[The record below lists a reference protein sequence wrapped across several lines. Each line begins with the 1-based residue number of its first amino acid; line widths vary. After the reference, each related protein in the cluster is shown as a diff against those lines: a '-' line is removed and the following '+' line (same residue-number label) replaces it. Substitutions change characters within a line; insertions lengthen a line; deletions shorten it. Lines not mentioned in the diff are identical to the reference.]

1 MGKAKHRSLR
11 RNAGNGSTVGL
22 LKMDCAGSTAG
33 RRRERDA
40 IQIAGDYQARAL
52 KSDRLA
58 QRFWHE
64 AKFRLIKRVA
74 MPGPA
79 DRVLDAGCGSGT
91 ISHFLAQ
98 HAAHVVGA
106 DSNPEAIAFARNSF
120 TLSNLEF
127 ALGQFEKLLRFDL
140 FDWIYSIE
148 VIEHLYHEQVIDV
161 LSLFKKLA
169 KPGGHLF
176 LTTPNYRSLWP
187 VVEWS
192 LDRFKL
198 VPNLSEGQ
206 HVSHFSKALLKES
219 CEQAGWKVEQIG
231 TFNGAAPF
239 IAPLS
244 YRLALAFEKWEH
256 TWRLYLPGHLL
267 FCICRNE
274 SVRSPA
280 QRSE

>member
-1 MGKAKHRSLR
+1 MGS
-11 RNAGNGSTVGL
+11 
-22 LKMDCAGSTAG
+22 AGSTAT

-64 AKFRLIKRVA
+64 AKFRLIERVA
-74 MPGPA
+74 LPGTA

-91 ISHFLAQ
+91 ISNFLAQ

-106 DSNPEAIAFARNSF
+106 DSNPEAIAFARGSF
-120 TLSNLEF
+120 AGNNLEF
-127 ALGQFEKLLRFDL
+127 VLGQFEELLRL
-140 FDWIYSIE
+140 EPFDWIYSIE
-148 VIEHLYHEQVIDV
+148 VIEHLYHEQVIEV

-169 KPGGHLF
+169 KPGAHLF

-192 LDRFKL
+192 LDRLKL
-198 VPNLSEGQ
+198 VPNLARDQ
-206 HVSHFSKALLKES
+206 HISRFSKALLTKS
-219 CEQAGWKVEQIG
+219 CEQVGWKVEQIG

-239 IAPLS
+239 ITPLS
-244 YRLALAFEKWEH
+244 YRLALALEKWEH
-256 TWRLYLPGHLL
+256 TWRLYLPSHLL

-274 SVRSPA
+274 VAPKNPTEK
-280 QRSE
+280 SE

>member
-120 TLSNLEF
+120 ALSKLKF

-140 FDWIYSIE
+140 F
-148 VIEHLYHEQVIDV
+148 
-161 LSLFKKLA
+161 
-169 KPGGHLF
+169 
-176 LTTPNYRSLWP
+176 
-187 VVEWS
+187 EWS
-192 LDRFKL
+192 LARFKL

-274 SVRSPA
+274 SVRSPS